1 MPRRQDENQVIHYHH
16 QVNTVADNKTPNS
29 HTEISQTTR
38 TTKKYKLLP
47 PVTEDDEKKIY
58 PARYNL
64 AVWNYNHVTS
74 DKHKKRMLSLFFLMR
89 RIPFIV
95 GFCIVW
101 IAILF
106 SLWFQY
112 LMILSILVSAI
123 YFIFSL
129 YNVIIFLRN
138 GSIVDDP
145 HLIYDSYFRHFGEHD
160 SLDQIDL
167 RGEWVPIDG
176 DQTIFHDDLIPHM
189 EEINDL
195 QQQHNN
201 KDRFEILFYSL
212 HYLENFV
219 HFPKQILIH
228 GIIALITLLVAIVIP
243 VVFHCSWSKNPL
255 KNNQICYM
263 A

>member
-95 GFCIVW
+95 VF
-101 IAILF
+101 F
-106 SLWFQY
+106 
-112 LMILSILVSAI
+112 AI

-243 VVFHCSWSKNPL
+243 VVFHCSWSKSPD